1 MKQGPGHRAEF
12 TLGILGLS
20 RVQRAT
26 VLSICN
32 LSSGRP
38 RGYSVIAP
46 ADVQEADILLVD
58 GDDTKAVSSWG
69 QLSSHL
75 PAIIISTSG
84 TGTNGT
90 RYSLTRA
97 ALPSRLMRMLDDVT
111 VQELKYLPELVVG
124 DDTSAPRPVAR
135 DVSPR
140 HRFGPTAL
148 VVDDSYAVR
157 KQMQICMDLYG
168 MAVDFA
174 ETAEDGLEKVRNRSY
189 DIVFMDVIL
198 PGIDGYQ
205 ACKRI
210 KADRQTRG
218 IPVVMLT
225 GKGTAFD
232 RLRGTM
238 AGCNRYLTK
247 PVRAED
253 LQTVLQS
260 FVREFA

>member
-1 MKQGPGHRAEF
+1 MKQGPGPRAEF

-26 VLSICN
+26 VLSVCN

-38 RGYSVIAP
+38 RGYTVVP
-46 ADVQEADILLVD
+46 PTLVQEADILLVD
-58 GDDTKAVSSWG
+58 GDDDKAIDRWE
-69 QLSSHL
+69 QLSGHM
-75 PAIIISTSG
+75 PAIIISAGG
-84 TGTNGT
+84 TGTNGA

-111 VQELKYLPELVVG
+111 IQELKYVPELVVG
-124 DDTSAPRPVAR
+124 GDTEAPRPVAR
-135 DVSPR
+135 EMTAR
-140 HRFGPTAL
+140 HRFGPRAL

-174 ETAEDGLEKVRNRSY
+174 ETAEDGLEKIRSRPY

-205 ACKRI
+205 ACKKI

-247 PVRAED
+247 PVQAED
-253 LQTVLQS
+253 LHTVLQS

>member
-1 MKQGPGHRAEF
+1 MKQGPRPRAEF

-26 VLSICN
+26 VLSVCN

-38 RGYSVIAP
+38 RGYAVVP
-46 ADVQEADILLVD
+46 PTLVHKADILLVD
-58 GDDTKAVSSWG
+58 GDDNKAVNHWE
-69 QLSSHL
+69 QLAGRA
-75 PAIIISTSG
+75 PAIIISAG
-84 TGTNGT
+84 GAGANGA

-97 ALPSRLMRMLDDVT
+97 ALPSRLMRMLDAVT
-111 VQELKYLPELVVG
+111 IQELKYVPELVVG
-124 DDTSAPRPVAR
+124 DDVQAARPVTGESTAR
-135 DVSPR
+135 RS
-140 HRFGPTAL
+140 FGPRAL

-174 ETAEDGLEKVRNRSY
+174 ETAEDGLEKVRSRPY

-198 PGIDGYQ
+198 PGMDGFR
-205 ACKRI
+205 ACRQL

-253 LQTVLQS
+253 LHTVLQS
-260 FVREFA
+260 FVREFG